1 MTLRLIL
8 ICAGA
13 LGIASCSTKEN
24 NGNSNLATGVYVREY
39 SFEVT
44 NPETGLKIGM
54 RQVRDSIFVQP
65 GNDAYQVSN
74 RKWRMNDYDNEGW
87 VSMAHAD
94 DRPLPTF
101 LASYDAN
108 TNSLNSNN
116 SNVSQTIVLDTE
128 NEKLYKGKPDD
139 KPYIKV
145 R

>member
-13 LGIASCSTKEN
+13 LGVVSCSTKESKHN
-24 NGNSNLATGVYVREY
+24 FDSATGVYVREY
-39 SFEVT
+39 SLDVT
-44 NPETGLKIGM
+44 NPETGQKIGM
-54 RQVRDSIFVQP
+54 RQVRDSIFVKP
-65 GNDAYQVSN
+65 GGDGYQVSN
-74 RKWRMNDYDNEGW
+74 SKWRMNDYDNEGW

-101 LASYDAN
+101 IASYDAH
-108 TNSLNSNN
+108 TRSLNSNN
-116 SNVSQTIVLDTE
+116 PNVSQTIVLDAK
-128 NEKLYKGKPDD
+128 NEKLYKGAQND

>member
-1 MTLRLIL
+1 MTLKLLL

-13 LGIASCSTKEN
+13 LGIVSCSTKEN
-24 NGNSNLATGVYVREY
+24 NESSNLDTGVYAREY

-44 NPETGLKIGM
+44 NPETGQKIGM
-54 RQVRDSIFVQP
+54 RQVRDSIFIQP
-65 GNDAYQVSN
+65 SGDGFEVSN

-101 LASYDAN
+101 LASYDAH
-108 TNSLNSNN
+108 TKSLNPKSA
-116 SNVSQTIVLDTE
+116 NVSQTIILDSK
-128 NEKLYKGKPDD
+128 NEKLYKGKPDE
-139 KPYIKV
+139 KAYVKV

>member
-1 MTLRLIL
+1 MTLKLIL

-13 LGIASCSTKEN
+13 LGVVSCSTKE
-24 NGNSNLATGVYVREY
+24 SKESSDSASGVYVREY
-39 SFEVT
+39 SFEIT
-44 NPETGLKIGM
+44 NPETGQKIGM
-54 RQVRDSIFVQP
+54 RQVRDSIFVEL
-65 GNDAYQVSN
+65 GGGDYQVSN

-101 LASYDAN
+101 LASYDAR
-108 TNSLNSNN
+108 TSSLNSNN
-116 SNVSQTIVLDTE
+116 SNVSQTIILDAE
-128 NEKLYKGKPDD
+128 NAKLYKGKPDD